1 MGNPIGARQCGSFKA
16 VSTAPSVN
24 KTPVGCS
31 TPPLPYPT
39 VQDLANSVSIL
50 PSVLLNG
57 DPVYVLSQSTQP
69 SCKGD
74 DAGTALGVRSGTVNG
89 EVKPVKGSTTVR
101 AGGKNVV
108 REQDPCTMN
117 GGNNP
122 GIYVTTQV
130 PNGGIQNGS
139 PTKNTDPPIKAETPQ
154 EEGWLRKWWNK
165 AKEEV
170 PEALRHPFEGTKGGA
185 KDLANMPSEV
195 GEVFMKG
202 SALQGAADMEQAAAW
217 QSLFGQKESAQAL
230 TQAAQQVRASA
241 DAISLP
247 KFQMSNP
254 AQAGG
259 AKITTAVTLIAG
271 GAGLLKSGA
280 KGLSALGKAGAA
292 ASEGAE
298 AAKGL
303 STGAK
308 AADAVADAGKGAE
321 AAKGVSE
328 GAKAADAAAGAGRG
342 AEAAESAG
350 AVATSPGN
358 GVKVA
363 KRVKSLREKYLGRT
377 PGKGDRTGREVQ
389 ERMRAEGTLRD
400 GPKGTE
406 FKASDGEWYPLK
418 EADMAHRTDAVK
430 WWNETGRQYG
440 AKAPEVRTWML
451 DSKNYVL
458 DHFSLNRSA
467 GASLPDRYLP
477 PLK

>member
-1 MGNPIGARQCGSFKA
+1 MGNPIGARQCDSFKA
-16 VSTAPSVN
+16 VSTAPSIN

-89 EVKPVKGSTTVR
+89 EVKPAKGSTTVR

-108 REQDPCTMN
+108 RENDPCTMN

-130 PNGGIQNGS
+130 PSGGIQNGA
-139 PTKNTDPPIKAETPQ
+139 PTINTDPPIKAETPQ

-170 PEALRHPFEGTKGGA
+170 PEALRHPFEGAKGSA
-185 KDLANMPSEV
+185 KDLANTPSEV

-230 TQAAQQVRASA
+230 TEAAQQVRAGA

-271 GAGLLKSGA
+271 GAGLLKGGA
-280 KGLSALGKAGAA
+280 KGLRALGKAGAA

-303 STGAK
+303 STAAK

-328 GAKAADAAAGAGRG
+328 GAKAADVAADAGKRARAAENSDAAAK
-342 AEAAESAG
+342 
-350 AVATSPGN
+350 SPGN
-358 GVKVA
+358 GVKVTTS
-363 KRVKSLREKYLGRT
+363 K
-377 PGKGDRTGREVQ
+377 
-389 ERMRAEGTLRD
+389 
-400 GPKGTE
+400 
-406 FKASDGEWYPLK
+406 
-418 EADMAHRTDAVK
+418 
-430 WWNETGRQYG
+430 
-440 AKAPEVRTWML
+440 KAPATFTAKQL
-451 DSKNYVL
+451 DKKFKHADDFGVSTTKKNPETLKQYQSALESHLNDPATYQHGTYQYVPNSSV
-458 DHFSLNRSA
+458 HFNPATNNVVVLTESNEFVTGWKLSPGTPQFENFANNGVLR
-467 GASLPDRYLP
+467 
-477 PLK
+477 